1 MKRSHL
7 LELYWKVYNC
17 DSVEEKQDKGFT
29 PRQQWQCSGRPI
41 RDPRGGSQKSLGK
54 EEVRK

>member
-7 LELYWKVYNC
+7 LELDWKVYNC

-29 PRQQWQCSGRPI
+29 QAAVAVLGETNKRSQ
-41 RDPRGGSQKSLGK
+41 RGKPEKS
-54 EEVRK
+54 RKRRG